1 MDNSETRKHVSENEI
16 IIVSGLPRSGTSL
29 MMQMLQNG
37 GIEVVTDQV
46 RTADPDNPRGYLE
59 YEAVKNI
66 GKDASWLP
74 QTRGKAFKMISLLLY
89 HLPPTERYRILF
101 MERDPE
107 EVVRSQEAM
116 LQRRQRPAAPHAEM
130 LESYRLHLAHLGS
143 WLETRSEMSVLRV
156 SYRDL
161 IEQSVSQSEKINQFL
176 GFRLDVAQMSAA
188 VEPSLYRN
196 RQYPTS

>member
-1 MDNSETRKHVSENEI
+1 MDNSETGKPVSENEI

-66 GKDASWLP
+66 GNDASWLP

-89 HLPPTERYRILF
+89 RLPPTEQYRILF

-107 EVVRSQEAM
+107 EVVRSQETM
-116 LQRRQRPAAPHAEM
+116 LQRLQRPAAPHTEM
-130 LESYRLHLAHLGS
+130 LESFRIHLAHLGS
-143 WLETRSEMSVLRV
+143 WLETRSDMSVLRV

-161 IEQSVSQSEKINQFL
+161 IGQPVIQSEKINHFL

-188 VEPSLYRN
+188 VDPSLYRN
-196 RQYPTS
+196 RSGQTL

>member
-1 MDNSETRKHVSENEI
+1 
-16 IIVSGLPRSGTSL
+16 

-37 GIEVVTDQV
+37 GIDVVTDQV

-66 GKDASWLP
+66 RHDASWLP

-107 EVVRSQEAM
+107 EVVRSQETM
-116 LQRRQRPAAPHAEM
+116 LQRLKRPAAPHAEM
-130 LESYRLHLAHLGS
+130 LESCRIHLAHLSS
-143 WLETRSEMSVLRV
+143 WLETRSDMAVLRV
-156 SYRDL
+156 GYRDL
-161 IEQSVSQSEKINQFL
+161 VEQPAVQSQRINRFL
-176 GFRLDVAQMSAA
+176 GFQLDIAQMS
-188 VEPSLYRN
+188 VPVDPTLYRN
-196 RQYPTS
+196 RNHSAS